1 MTAGD
6 DFYIGERYFE
16 SDSRMEG
23 KGESVN
29 AIPIKKIMKKYFQGS
44 TRLADTESGSW
55 NTSTGELK
63 GSAYNYSAMTT
74 NVIINY
80 VIFKTGDEYNK
91 L

>member
-1 MTAGD
+1 MISMLVKDILKAIAGW
-6 DFYIGERYFE
+6 R
-16 SDSRMEG
+16 

-91 L
+91 LLHKY